1 MTLTAIVLI
10 LISTFMHAGWN
21 FFGKKS
27 SPTLGFFFLTMIG
40 GVLVFSPL
48 LVIYMDLLLALNQQ
62 ILLLLLCSG
71 FFQSVYLWGLA
82 EAYRAGDMSIA
93 YPIARS
99 SPLIIVGIS
108 SFFLGQQ
115 ETISLQAVI
124 GIVMIVFGCLLI
136 PLPSFQDFK
145 LANYRNR
152 TTTFAIVAAFA
163 TAGYS
168 LVDNQ
173 ATQLMRGLTDLNG
186 VPIASAGEIALV
198 YVTLQSAFA
207 VIWMVW
213 FVLSTAKQ
221 RNDFTVL
228 VKTQWRVGLLTAAL
242 MLGTYSLVILSM
254 AFVDNVSYVVALR
267 QFSIPLGVL
276 FAVIG
281 FGESLKAPKIS
292 GVLITF
298 IGLIA
303 VALG

>member
-1 MTLTAIVLI
+1 MSLTAIVLI

-40 GVLVFSPL
+40 GVVVFSPL
-48 LVIYMDLLLALNQQ
+48 FIIHLDLLFALNRQ
-62 ILLLLLCSG
+62 ILVLLLCSG
-71 FFQSVYLWGLA
+71 FFQAVYLWGLA
-82 EAYRAGDMSIA
+82 EAYRSGDMSIA

-115 ETISLQAVI
+115 ESISLQAVI
-124 GIVMIVFGCLLI
+124 GIVMIVVGCLFI
-136 PLPSFQDFK
+136 PLPNFRDFK
-145 LANYRNR
+145 LNNYRNR
-152 TTTFAIVAAFA
+152 TTVFAIVAAFA

-173 ATQLMRGLTDLNG
+173 ATGLMRGLIGENG
-186 VPIASAGEIALV
+186 LPVASAGEVALV

-213 FVLSTAKQ
+213 FVLRTAKQ
-221 RNDFTVL
+221 RRDFLLLT
-228 VKTQWRVGLLTAAL
+228 KEQWRVGLLTAAL

-281 FGESLKAPKIS
+281 FGESLKAPKII
-292 GVLITF
+292 GVMVTF
-298 IGLIA
+298 TGLIA

>member
-1 MTLTAIVLI
+1 MSLTAIVLI

-40 GVLVFSPL
+40 GVVVFLPL
-48 LVIYMDLLLALNQQ
+48 LVLYIDLIFALNQQ
-62 ILLLLLCSG
+62 ILWLLLCSG

-82 EAYRAGDMSIA
+82 EAYRSGDMSIA
-93 YPIARS
+93 YPTARS

-124 GIVMIVFGCLLI
+124 GIAMIVVGCLFI
-136 PLPSFQDFK
+136 PLPSFKEFK
-145 LANYRNR
+145 LKNYRNR
-152 TTTFAIVAAFA
+152 TTAFAIVAAFA

-173 ATQLMRGLTDLNG
+173 ATALMRGLMDADGL
-186 VPIASAGEIALV
+186 PIASAGEVALV
-198 YVTLQSAFA
+198 YVSLQSAFA

-213 FVLSTAKQ
+213 FVLRTAKQ
-221 RNDFTVL
+221 RKDFVL
-228 VKTQWRVGLLTAAL
+228 LTKSQWRVGLLTAAL

-281 FGESLKAPKIS
+281 FGESLKLPKIM
-292 GVLITF
+292 GVMITF

>member
-1 MTLTAIVLI
+1 MSLTAIVLI

-21 FFGKKS
+21 FFGKKT
-27 SPTLGFFFLTMIG
+27 SPTLGFFFLTMVAG
-40 GVLVFSPL
+40 AALFSPFVFWHWD
-48 LVIYMDLLLALNQQ
+48 LVQAFDHEILFLLLMTGL
-62 ILLLLLCSG
+62 
-71 FFQSVYLWGLA
+71 FQSIYLWGLA

-99 SPLIIVGIS
+99 SPLIIVCIS

-115 ETISLQAVI
+115 NEVSVQAII
-124 GIVMIVFGCLLI
+124 GIVMIVLGCLFI
-136 PLPSFQDFK
+136 PLQSFGDFK
-145 LANYRNR
+145 FANYHNR

-173 ATQLMRGLTDLNG
+173 ATQLMRGLTDHSG
-186 VPIASAGEIALV
+186 TPIASAGEVALV
-198 YVTLQSAFA
+198 YVSLQSAFA
-207 VIWMVW
+207 VIWMGW
-213 FVLSTAKQ
+213 FVLSTTKLRQ
-221 RNDFTVL
+221 NF
-228 VKTQWRVGLLTAAL
+228 KTLLQKQWRIGLITAAL

-281 FGESLKAPKIS
+281 FGESLKAPKIF
-292 GVLITF
+292 GVIITF

>member
-1 MTLTAIVLI
+1 MSLTAIVLI
-10 LISTFMHAGWN
+10 LMSAVMHAGWN
-21 FFGKKS
+21 FFGKKT
-27 SPTLGFFFLTMIG
+27 SPTLGFFFLTMVAG
-40 GVLVFSPL
+40 AVLFSPFVFWHWN
-48 LVIYMDLLLALNQQ
+48 LVQALNRD
-62 ILLLLLCSG
+62 IFLLLLMTG

-99 SPLIIVGIS
+99 SPLIIVCLS
-108 SFFLGQQ
+108 SILLGQQ
-115 ETISLQAVI
+115 GDVSTQAVV
-124 GIVMIVFGCLLI
+124 GIVMIVLGCLFI
-136 PLPSFQDFK
+136 PLQSFRDFK
-145 LANYRNR
+145 FANYHNR

-168 LVDNQ
+168 LVDDQ
-173 ATQLMRGLTDLNG
+173 ATQLMRALTDHSG
-186 VPIASAGEIALV
+186 KSIASAGEVALV
-198 YVTLQSAFA
+198 YVALQSAFA
-207 VIWMVW
+207 VIWMSW
-213 FVLSTAKQ
+213 FVLSTNQ
-221 RNDFTVL
+221 LRHDFTSL
-228 VKTQWRVGLLTAAL
+228 FQKQWRIGLLTAAL

-281 FGESLKAPKIS
+281 FGESLKAPKIF
-292 GVLITF
+292 GVSITF